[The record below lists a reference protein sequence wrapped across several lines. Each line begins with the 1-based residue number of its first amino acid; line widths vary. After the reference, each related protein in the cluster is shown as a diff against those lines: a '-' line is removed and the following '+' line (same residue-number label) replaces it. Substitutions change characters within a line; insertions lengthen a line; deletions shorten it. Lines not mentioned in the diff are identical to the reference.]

1 MSTPAQPTPP
11 PTSAMPTPPPRLVRV
26 LLLDGWAAVTGR
38 GWALDTGDGRLIG
51 VGWFQDSTPW
61 NRQAGHNLMV
71 WPTRREARA
80 ALRDRLG
87 LRGCFPR
94 ARVVPVSVT
103 VAPRRAA

>member
-1 MSTPAQPTPP
+1 VRLFWLPGGAGGLGMTPG
-11 PTSAMPTPPPRLVRV
+11 R
-26 LLLDGWAAVTGR
+26 GWAAVTGR
-38 GWALDTGDGRLIG
+38 GWALETGGGRLIG

-80 ALRDRLG
+80 ALRDRLI
-87 LRGCFPR
+87 PR

-103 VAPRRAA
+103 VAPRRVG